1 MAIFP
6 KPTTANEVWASAGII
21 STPPD
26 VKITQGWTVELP
38 PYQYFNWIQNR
49 IDRFIAHVN
58 QLGIAVW
65 DNETEYQANKSYTQ
79 GSDGLVYKAKTTNIN
94 LDPVNPLNSASWGL
108 AFEPYGSVAV
118 VAANL
123 ATLQTNYNT
132 LANIANYPQARTN
145 LSVYSKVEGDA
156 RYAFKAGTDTQV
168 FNVAN
173 AVDPQHAVPLG
184 QINSL
189 LQQATTTTTG
199 ITRYATNSETEIGA
213 LATVATTPANTEA
226 TYLKKS
232 KNFLDVPDKAT
243 ARTNLGLTSAATAP
257 AGFFVENASV
267 VGQVAQFATPT
278 APTGWLACN
287 GAAVSRATYSAL
299 FTAIGTLYGVGDGST
314 TFNLPDCRDE
324 FVRGWTG
331 SSASV
336 GTKFAQSIQSHTH
349 TATTAGSGSHSHSG
363 VITSAGSH
371 SHGASTNTTGD
382 HIHNV
387 ALESGGSE
395 NLYSV
400 ENSSNVDERWVDGS
414 LAMQPAGDHSHTVNI
429 TAAGAHT
436 HSITI
441 DTEAAHTHVVTVNAT
456 GSSETKPRGIYF
468 LTCIR
473 Y

>member
-1 MAIFP
+1 MAFFP
-6 KPTTANEVWASAGII
+6 KPTTANEVWASGGII
-21 STPPD
+21 VAPPN
-26 VKITQGWTVELP
+26 VKVTQGWTVELP

-49 IDRFIAHVN
+49 SDGFVAHVN
-58 QLGIAVW
+58 QMGIPVW
-65 DNETEYQANKSYTQ
+65 DNVTEYQANKSHVQ
-79 GSDGLVYKAKTTNIN
+79 GSDGLIYKALTTNIN
-94 LDPVNPLNSASWGL
+94 LDPTNPLNAASWKL
-108 AFEPYGSVAV
+108 AFEDYGSVAV
-118 VAANL
+118 VAADL

-156 RYAFKAGTDTQV
+156 RYAYKAGTGSQV
-168 FNVAN
+168 FSVAN
-173 AVDPQHAVPLG
+173 AVNADHAVPLG

-189 LQQATTTTTG
+189 LQQATTVVVG
-199 ITRYATNSETEIGA
+199 VTRYATNIETEQGL

-226 TYLKKS
+226 TYLKKTRNLS
-232 KNFLDVPDKAT
+232 DVPDKAT
-243 ARTNLGLTSAATAP
+243 ARVNLGLTSSATAP
-257 AGFFVENASV
+257 AGFFVENSSM

-287 GAAVSRATYSAL
+287 GAAVSRTTYASL
-299 FTAIGTLYGVGDGST
+299 FTAIGTLYGVGNGTT

-349 TATTAGSGSHSHSG
+349 TASTSGGGAHSHTATVASN
-363 VITSAGSH
+363 GSH
-371 SHGASTNTTGD
+371 SHGASTDVQGD
-382 HIHNV
+382 HTHTF
-387 ALESGGSE
+387 STS
-395 NLYSV
+395 
-400 ENSSNVDERWVDGS
+400 
-414 LAMQPAGDHSHTVNI
+414 QTAGDTGVDRALAGAGTATSSSDGAHAHTVNI
-429 TAAGAHT
+429 TAAGAHI
-436 HSITI
+436 HSVTI
-441 DTEAAHTHVVTVNAT
+441 SNESSHSHPVTVDAT